1 MYFTH
6 MQKEAEGGRGRG
18 AGRGVAGGR
27 GKGELAGGE
36 LRKRKLGGGVGGET
50 KGIKWKK
57 KKVRKKTD
65 STRD

>member
-1 MYFTH
+1 MYSVFYAYA
-6 MQKEAEGGRGRG
+6 KRGGGRERERGG

-27 GKGELAGGE
+27 GKGEPAGGE

-57 KKVRKKTD
+57 KKERN
-65 STRD
+65 